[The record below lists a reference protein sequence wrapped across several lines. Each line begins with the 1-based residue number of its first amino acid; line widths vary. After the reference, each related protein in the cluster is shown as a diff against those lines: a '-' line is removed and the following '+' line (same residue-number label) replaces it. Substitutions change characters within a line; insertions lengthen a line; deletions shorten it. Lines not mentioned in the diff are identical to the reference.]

1 MDADLLGDIESG
13 TIAPE
18 CPTMDDRVVVAKK
31 DSPCRPSSRAAARRR
46 GRLEMADSDKPRT
59 HFWQMINEA
68 RDWDRK
74 YGLRLDIGI
83 VPFAKVG

>member
-1 MDADLLGDIESG
+1 
-13 TIAPE
+13 
-18 CPTMDDRVVVAKK
+18 MDDRLVVAKK
-31 DSPCRPSSRAAARRR
+31 GLFPGR
-46 GRLEMADSDKPRT
+46 GRGRPEMADSDKPRT

-74 YGLRLDIGI
+74 YGLRLAISF